1 MFLARRN
8 LFHDKTRLLLSA
20 IGLALAVMLILL
32 LNGIQDGIFR
42 QLSAYYDHTPG
53 SLVVVQEGI
62 TSSLGSSSLLPSGT
76 TDSVQQTADVARV
89 IPILSQYFFLDLH
102 DRKVTVLVI
111 GYDPQYGGGPWQ
123 LIEGREPIDDREVV
137 FDRVLAQRHDITVG
151 DEIAVMG
158 LNFRVV
164 GLSDGT
170 ASIISNYV
178 FVLKST
184 IESLLFSPEITSS
197 IFVTPADGITPEM
210 LRDRLTEFPGVDVLL
225 KTDVITNNERLF
237 DRLFGAPIRLMVGI
251 AFLVGTLV
259 VGLVIYTASIE
270 RQREYGVLKAIGVR
284 NQMLYSVVITQ
295 SLFAAIAGA
304 VIGIPLT
311 WAAAQLIMALRP
323 EFLVTLRPTT
333 VLFTLLASLVMAL
346 LAAFFPTRM
355 MAGLAPAE
363 VFRR

>member
-1 MFLARRN
+1 
-8 LFHDKTRLLLSA
+8 
-20 IGLALAVMLILL
+20 
-32 LNGIQDGIFR
+32 
-42 QLSAYYDHTPG
+42 
-53 SLVVVQEGI
+53 
-62 TSSLGSSSLLPSGT
+62 
-76 TDSVQQTADVARV
+76 
-89 IPILSQYFFLDLH
+89 
-102 DRKVTVLVI
+102 
-111 GYDPQYGGGPWQ
+111 
-123 LIEGREPIDDREVV
+123 
-137 FDRVLAQRHDITVG
+137 LAQRHDIAVG
-151 DEIAVMG
+151 DEIEVMG
-158 LNFRVV
+158 LDFQVV

-197 IFVTPADGITPEM
+197 IFVTLSDGVTLEV
-210 LRDRLTEFPGVDVLL
+210 LRDRLSNLPGVDALS
-225 KTDVITNNERLF
+225 KNDVIANNERLF

-270 RQREYGVLKAIGVR
+270 RQREYGVLKAIGAR
-284 NQMLYSVVITQ
+284 NQMLYSVVIMQ
-295 SLFAAIAGA
+295 SLFATIAGA

-333 VLFTLLASLVMAL
+333 VLLTLLASLIMAL